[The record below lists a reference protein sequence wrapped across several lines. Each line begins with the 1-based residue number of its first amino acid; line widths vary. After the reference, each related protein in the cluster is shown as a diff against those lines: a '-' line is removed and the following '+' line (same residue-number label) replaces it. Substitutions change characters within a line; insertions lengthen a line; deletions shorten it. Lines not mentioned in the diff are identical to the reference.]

1 MNQSTLEM
9 LFRKHQP
16 RLLAEARASLY
27 DDAEAQDVV
36 SELFAELLKRQP
48 EVEAGRELAYLCESV
63 RNRCRN
69 VIARKTLTERV
80 TRLYALEQQT
90 ENEEEETERLDRL
103 HAFIRTGLTEAQQR
117 VFQLRFGEERKYREI
132 AAELGISEVAVYK
145 HLVAALAR
153 IRNHFNT

>member
-1 MNQSTLEM
+1 MNQSTLET
-9 LFRKHQP
+9 LFRKHHA
-16 RLLAEARASLY
+16 RLLAEARSMLY

-48 EVEAGRELAYLCESV
+48 EVEEGRELAYLCESV

-69 VIARKTLTERV
+69 ILARKTLTERV
-80 TRLYALEQQT
+80 THLYALEQRMET
-90 ENEEEETERLDRL
+90 EEEETERLDRL
-103 HAFIRTGLTEAQQR
+103 RAFIRTGLTEAQQR

-145 HLVAALAR
+145 HLVAAITR
-153 IRNHFNT
+153 MKNHFNP

>member
-1 MNQSTLEM
+1 MNQNELET
-9 LFRKHQP
+9 LFRRYRA
-16 RLLAEARASLY
+16 RLLAEARAMIY

-36 SELFAELLKRQP
+36 SELFAELLRRQP
-48 EVEAGRELAYLCESV
+48 DVEVGRELAYLCESV

-69 VIARKTLTERV
+69 VLARKTLTERV
-80 TRLYALEQQT
+80 THLYALEQQT
-90 ENEEEETERLDRL
+90 ETEEEEAERLDCL
-103 HAFIRTGLTEAQQR
+103 EAFIRTGLTEAQQR

-153 IRNHFNT
+153 IKNHFNT

>member
-1 MNQSTLEM
+1 MNQSTLEA
-9 LFRKHQP
+9 LFRKHKA
-16 RLLAEARASLY
+16 RLLAEARAMIY

-36 SELFAELLKRQP
+36 SELFAELLRRQP
-48 EVEAGRELAYLCESV
+48 DVEVGRELAYLCESV

-69 VIARKTLTERV
+69 VLARKTLTERV
-80 TRLYALEQQT
+80 THLYALEQQT
-90 ENEEEETERLDRL
+90 ETDEEEAERLERL
-103 HAFIRTGLTEAQQR
+103 EAFIRTGLTEAQQR

-153 IRNHFNT
+153 IKNHFNT

>member
-1 MNQSTLEM
+1 M

-16 RLLAEARASLY
+16 RLLAEARTSLY
-27 DDAEAQDVV
+27 DNAEAQDVV

-103 HAFIRTGLTEAQQR
+103 QAFIRTGLTEAQQR

>member
-9 LFRKHQP
+9 LFRKHRT
-16 RLLAEARASLY
+16 RLLAEARAMLY
-27 DDAEAQDVV
+27 DEAEAQDVV

-80 TRLYALEQQT
+80 TRLYALEQRT
-90 ENEEEETERLDRL
+90 ETEEEETERLDGL
-103 HAFIRTGLTEAQQR
+103 QAFIRTGLTEAQQR

-132 AAELGISEVAVYK
+132 ADELGISEVAVYK